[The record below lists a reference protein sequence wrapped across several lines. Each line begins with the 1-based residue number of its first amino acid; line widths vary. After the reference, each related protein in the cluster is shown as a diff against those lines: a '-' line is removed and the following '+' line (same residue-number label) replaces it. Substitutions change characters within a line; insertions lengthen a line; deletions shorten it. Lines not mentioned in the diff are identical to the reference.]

1 MPDNE
6 KYFLATK
13 EQVDVIIGKVTDF
26 DEKVTPL
33 DLSAVEPLVLDFVND
48 DITIIHGG
56 LDTFS
61 RRISN

>member
-1 MPDNE
+1 MPDNQ
-6 KYFLATK
+6 KYYPATK
-13 EQVDVIIGKVTDF
+13 AQVDTLISIVNDF
-26 DEKVTPL
+26 DEKVTPVN
-33 DLSAVEPLVLDFVND
+33 LSTVEPLVLDFVND